1 MKSYTIRETNPAG
14 CHCDG
19 RHKVCV
25 LTSIKNF
32 HHGVFL
38 ECLIL
43 YLSKYNLYFQIIF
56 RLQKTLKM
64 KKFELLGILV
74 LAYCCDITKNSTF
87 FHKCN
92 SGFISIAKISYF
104 WTFFFNSQALLKQK
118 IVHFSPNC
126 TFLPNLEHCTYREI
140 SIHHLVSFFFF
151 VSRCLA
157 WKIELFCGSFNG
169 LSEPFNSKWL
179 ELVEENSQ

>member
-1 MKSYTIRETNPAG
+1 MANYKMSEGYYCEWIQYITINALCNTTPELRS
-14 CHCDG
+14 
-19 RHKVCV
+19 KF
-25 LTSIKNF
+25 IF
-32 HHGVFL
+32 
-38 ECLIL
+38 CLLLL
-43 YLSKYNLYFQIIF
+43 YY
-56 RLQKTLKM
+56 
-64 KKFELLGILV
+64 LV
-74 LAYCCDITKNSTF
+74 LSYCCDITKNSTF

-92 SGFISIAKISYF
+92 SGFTSIAKIRYF

-126 TFLPNLEHCTYREI
+126 TFLPNLEHYCTYREI

>member
-1 MKSYTIRETNPAG
+1 MYHTRNQPCRMPMWWTAQG
-14 CHCDG
+14 LCAHF
-19 RHKVCV
+19 
-25 LTSIKNF
+25 SIKNF

-92 SGFISIAKISYF
+92 SGFTSIAKISYF

-126 TFLPNLEHCTYREI
+126 TFLPNLEHYCTYREI